1 VKDKKSEGASQDS
14 QGGEFRQYLR
24 LSTLGIEI
32 GIALAIG
39 ILIGWLLD
47 RLFGTRPWFMMIFS
61 LFGMIAGFRNIIRL
75 ARKDWDGDS
84 EDGGDSS

>member
-1 VKDKKSEGASQDS
+1 MKDKKSEGASQDS

-47 RLFGTRPWFMMIFS
+47 RLFGTEPWLMILFS
-61 LFGMIAGFRNIIRL
+61 IFGIIAGFRNIVRL

-84 EDGGDSS
+84 GDGGDSS

>member
-1 VKDKKSEGASQDS
+1 
-14 QGGEFRQYLR
+14 
-24 LSTLGIEI
+24 
-32 GIALAIG
+32 
-39 ILIGWLLD
+39 
-47 RLFGTRPWFMMIFS
+47 MMIFS